1 MDGRAWAGCVRL
13 TVVILMCC
21 TKLFKIYNFTETQLF
36 IVGNYA
42 YSKIYV
48 LPPVILMYGLMAVMP
63 NIPL

>member
-1 MDGRAWAGCVRL
+1 
-13 TVVILMCC
+13 MCY